1 MHPSLCLEPPL
12 VPISVWPASL
22 FQRNELRKLPQVEKE
37 RQSDSQPPDFVC
49 QGSGGCLSPNHCFSN
64 QTLTPPASETG
75 VAPAWQVHLHAPG
88 QPCCGFWDHSHF
100 TNGPRAERNDLSRMA
115 EPRPSPNLNPSSVGR
130 PLLVQE
136 DCGLSSPCLLPRSR
150 DRVGESGWKGLQ
162 TGPTL
167 TWKPGRPPARSP
179 GLPQP
184 CPEEVPSPPVAPAAP
199 CTRGP
204 PEDGHPHFPTQ
215 PALHREGLQAEL
227 QRAAR
232 GRGHLWARSRCTF
245 CTGLRPA
252 LSVSLAG
259 AGGGEGGMAGNTSSS
274 ATVAGRFLFAQLA
287 TRGHARPSDF
297 PQARPPHPTPAA
309 CFRRFICQRGFEG
322 RVGPLSPRQGPAL
335 QLGLCNLTL

>member
-1 MHPSLCLEPPL
+1 MPGRCTFMPRDSPAVGFGTALILPMGPERREMTCLG
-12 VPISVWPASL
+12 W
-22 FQRNELRKLPQVEKE
+22 
-37 RQSDSQPPDFVC
+37 QSP
-49 QGSGGCLSPNHCFSN
+49 
-64 QTLTPPASETG
+64 
-75 VAPAWQVHLHAPG
+75 APAL
-88 QPCCGFWDHSHF
+88 
-100 TNGPRAERNDLSRMA
+100 T
-115 EPRPSPNLNPSSVGR
+115 NPSSGGR
-130 PLLVQE
+130 PLPAQE
-136 DCGLSSPCLLPRSR
+136 ACGLSSPCLLSRSR
-150 DRVGESGWKGLQ
+150 DGVRELGRRELQ
-162 TGPTL
+162 TVPTL
-167 TWKPGRPPARSP
+167 TWKPGRPPPPARSP

-259 AGGGEGGMAGNTSSS
+259 AGGRGWGGVGVAGNTSSS
-274 ATVAGRFLFAQLA
+274 GTVAGRFLFAQLT
-287 TRGHARPSDF
+287 TRGHAPPSDF
-297 PQARPPHPTPAA
+297 PRARPQHPTPAA

-322 RVGPLSPRQGPAL
+322 RVGPLSPCQGPAL

>member
-64 QTLTPPASETG
+64 QMLTPPASETG

-100 TNGPRAERNDLSRMA
+100 TDGPRAERNDLSRMA
-115 EPRPSPNLNPSSVGR
+115 EPRRSPNLNPSSVGR

-136 DCGLSSPCLLPRSR
+136 ACGLSSPCLLPRSR

-232 GRGHLWARSRCTF
+232 GRGHLWAHSRCTF
-245 CTGLRPA
+245 CIGLRPA

-259 AGGGEGGMAGNTSSS
+259 AGGGEGGG
-274 ATVAGRFLFAQLA
+274 GWQ
-287 TRGHARPSDF
+287 H
-297 PQARPPHPTPAA
+297 
-309 CFRRFICQRGFEG
+309 
-322 RVGPLSPRQGPAL
+322 
-335 QLGLCNLTL
+335 